1 MIRLRDETGRW
12 SVSLLALVLYPLAV
26 GAAAVNL
33 FFLALLGRPF
43 GGPDLSPVAACG
55 WGLLFG
61 VPVAIWFARWMR
73 GLMDKADA
81 GE

>member
-1 MIRLRDETGRW
+1 MRLRDDAGRW

-33 FFLALLGRPF
+33 FFLSLLGRAI
-43 GGPDLSPVAACG
+43 GGPDLSPVSACG
-55 WGLLFG
+55 WGLLLG
-61 VPVAIWFARWMR
+61 VPVAFWSARWVR